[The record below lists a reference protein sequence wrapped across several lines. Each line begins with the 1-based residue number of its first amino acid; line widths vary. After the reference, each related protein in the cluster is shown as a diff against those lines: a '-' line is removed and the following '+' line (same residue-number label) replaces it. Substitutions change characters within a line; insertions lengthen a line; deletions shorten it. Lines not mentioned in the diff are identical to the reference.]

1 MITRNSGTSLHDATA
16 LTRKRYDRIADR
28 FDRMEMFVEARRM
41 AGWRALL
48 WDRVRGPRV
57 LELGVGTGKNMP
69 YYRPGMH
76 VTAVD
81 LSPRMLEHARRRAAD
96 ISADVDLREGDIQQL
111 PFPDAS
117 FDTVVAT
124 FVFCS
129 VPNPVL
135 GLREARRVLVPGGQ
149 LLLLEHVLS
158 ENRLLRPLMR
168 AANPLVVRMV
178 GANIDRDTVRN
189 VEQAGLGVDH
199 VENLWRGIVKL
210 IEANRV
216 DQETA

>member
-1 MITRNSGTSLHDATA
+1 MNEQQVDTSLDQKTA
-16 LTRKRYDRIADR
+16 LTRRRYDRNADR
-28 FDRMEMFVEARRM
+28 FDRMEAFVEARRM
-41 AGWRALL
+41 AAWRALL
-48 WDRVRGPRV
+48 WSQVRGPRV

-76 VTAVD
+76 VTAID

-96 ISADVDLREGDIQQL
+96 IAADVELRDGDIQQL
-111 PFPDAS
+111 PFADAS
-117 FDTVVAT
+117 FDTVSAT

-129 VPNPVL
+129 VPDPVL

-149 LLLLEHVLS
+149 LLLLEHTLS

-168 AANPLVVRMV
+168 AANPLVVRMT
-178 GANIDRDTVRN
+178 GANIDRETVRN
-189 VEQAGLGVDH
+189 VEQAGLAAGN

-210 IEANRV
+210 IEANRI
-216 DQETA
+216 DQEMT